1 MICGL
6 DALALV
12 AIVLY
17 MRTGRSDRLEEAR
30 VPEPGALLQPSDL
43 SRIAAAEAS
52 ATETAARAAEEL
64 KAADTRFLSVQAA
77 ARECLESGKAVLEQ
91 ESQFR
96 STRTVLSELS
106 TALTGLRTGSG
117 SLQENTSKI
126 FEIANNLANSTE
138 KAFNLSREVEKK
150 ADAMAVEL
158 TESLAETE
166 GLFVESKQISDIITI
181 ISEIASTTNILSF
194 NASIVAANSGA
205 HGKAFAVVAKE
216 MRKLSESTDESLRK
230 ITSIVVTI
238 QRKVKAVSDRIR
250 VVTDGVK
257 DEKESLVAVAGNLQG
272 VMLANEVI
280 RTVSELCAQRASE
293 EFEGFRSI
301 QLNLDSTV
309 RSFESRL
316 SPEQIE
322 GFASDLRRMSEMVEE
337 KKGLPGRDARF
348 PRTGGAMS
356 EFYLLSLGFVLAF
369 CLPLWYDA
377 KRVRNTVRAHDC
389 FCFPSES
396 YSFQASS
403 PRSPSSW
410 PETTPH
416 SRIP

>member
-1 MICGL
+1 MVLHAAVSIMTLSAAVRLTMICGL

-17 MRTGRSDRLEEAR
+17 MRTGRSDRLEGAR
-30 VPEPGALLQPSDL
+30 VPEPGALLPPSDL
-43 SRIAAAEAS
+43 SRITAAEAS

-96 STRTVLSELS
+96 STRKVLSELS

-337 KKGLPGRDARF
+337 
-348 PRTGGAMS
+348 
-356 EFYLLSLGFVLAF
+356 
-369 CLPLWYDA
+369 
-377 KRVRNTVRAHDC
+377 
-389 FCFPSES
+389 
-396 YSFQASS
+396 
-403 PRSPSSW
+403 
-410 PETTPH
+410 
-416 SRIP
+416 